1 MPGAAEPEGMS
12 LSSLRSFSGAASLAT
27 TAFDTARST
36 LKAMAEA
43 AVPPP
48 GSEVAAETSTGE
60 RSQQGAAPIPAAEPA
75 ESAAAKREA
84 TERTPVEKRKAGI
97 RKGLSLDAYA

>member
-1 MPGAAEPEGMS
+1 MS

-27 TAFDTARST
+27 TAFDTARTT

-48 GSEVAAETSTGE
+48 GSEPAPNDQPSGRGTPAPVAPGVAV
-60 RSQQGAAPIPAAEPA
+60 
-75 ESAAAKREA
+75 AKSEA
-84 TERTPVEKRKAGI
+84 TERAPGEKRKGI
-97 RKGLSLDAYA
+97 RKGTVLDAYA

>member
-1 MPGAAEPEGMS
+1 MS

-48 GSEVAAETSTGE
+48 GSDAASAETASAETSTGE
-60 RSQQGAAPIPAAEPA
+60 RRHQGATATPT
-75 ESAAAKREA
+75 AAAVTKSEA
-84 TERTPVEKRKAGI
+84 ADVTPTERRKAGI
-97 RKGLSLDAYA
+97 RKGLALDAYA

>member
-1 MPGAAEPEGMS
+1 MS

-43 AVPPP
+43 AVPP
-48 GSEVAAETSTGE
+48 GEAAETTGGE
-60 RSQQGAAPIPAAEPA
+60 RPDQGAAPAMMSAEPTVA
-75 ESAAAKREA
+75 KSEAA
-84 TERTPVEKRKAGI
+84 ERTPTEKRKAGI
-97 RKGLSLDAYA
+97 RKGLALDAYA

>member
-1 MPGAAEPEGMS
+1 MS

-48 GSEVAAETSTGE
+48 GSDATSAETSTGE
-60 RSQQGAAPIPAAEPA
+60 RAHQGATATPAA
-75 ESAAAKREA
+75 AAVPKSEA
-84 TERTPVEKRKAGI
+84 ADRTPTERRKAGL
-97 RKGLSLDAYA
+97 RKGLALDAYA